1 MGSSLTQSYL
11 WKNGPAEQE
20 PKVVVVVVVV
30 VVVAI
35 VVVVVVVVVV
45 VAAAAPEKILPLRV
59 FQPSNGGC
67 RKSKG
72 SFSFLTEK
80 TASLL
85 YKMDFKSKE

>member
-20 PKVVVVVVVV
+20 AKVVVVV

>member
-11 WKNGPAEQE
+11 WKNGSAEQE
-20 PKVVVVVVVV
+20 PKVVVVV